1 MRKITGKQLRM
12 ARVSLKYRVDDISKK
27 TGVPWARIQFYERSD
42 EVLEPNEKLDD
53 IIKFF
58 ESEKIIFED
67 GNQDF
72 LPFIKIKKNTIKI

>member
-1 MRKITGKQLRM
+1 M
-12 ARVSLKYRVDDISKK
+12 DDISK

-58 ESEKIIFED
+58 ESKKIIFED
-67 GNQDF
+67 GNQIF
-72 LPFIKIKKNTIKI
+72 FHYKN

>member
-1 MRKITGKQLRM
+1 MKKITGKQLRM
-12 ARVSLKYRVDDISKK
+12 ARASLKYRVDDISKK
-27 TGVPWARIQFYERSD
+27 TGVPWARIRFYERND
-42 EVLEPNEKLDD
+42 EELEPNDKLND